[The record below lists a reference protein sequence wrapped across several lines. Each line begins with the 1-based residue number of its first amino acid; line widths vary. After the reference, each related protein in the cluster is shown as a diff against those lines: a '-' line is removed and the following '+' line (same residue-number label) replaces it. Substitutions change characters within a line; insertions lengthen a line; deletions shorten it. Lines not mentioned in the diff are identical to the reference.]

1 MEVYGTKPKIFTK
14 QWWPY
19 FWEYYK
25 IHTFAVLFLVFMFGS
40 IIHSNVTRTK
50 YDLHISYIGL
60 QNFDEN
66 VQASIN
72 NMVEPVIDE
81 INGNDKLDIDYMI
94 YGIDNPDQDGV
105 VDEYEY
111 SMNIK
116 ISAELQVG
124 DSYLYILSKAN
135 ADDLYG
141 LSDCF
146 ENAELLKADAKSE
159 DLLYDENGRA
169 WAVSLRNN
177 PQFAA
182 MGIDS
187 SELYVA
193 VRFVYTKEQK
203 NEERIKAHD
212 NSIKAAR
219 QLIGA

>member
-1 MEVYGTKPKIFTK
+1 
-14 QWWPY
+14 
-19 FWEYYK
+19 
-25 IHTFAVLFLVFMFGS
+25 
-40 IIHSNVTRTK
+40 
-50 YDLHISYIGL
+50 
-60 QNFDEN
+60 
-66 VQASIN
+66 
-72 NMVEPVIDE
+72 
-81 INGNDKLDIDYMI
+81 MI
-94 YGIDNPDQDGV
+94 YGIENPDQDGV

-146 ENAELLKADAKSE
+146 ENAELLKADAESS